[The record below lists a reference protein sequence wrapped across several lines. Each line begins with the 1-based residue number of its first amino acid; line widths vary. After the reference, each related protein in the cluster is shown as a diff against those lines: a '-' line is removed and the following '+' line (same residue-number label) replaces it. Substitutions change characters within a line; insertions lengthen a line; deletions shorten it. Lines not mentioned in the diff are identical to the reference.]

1 MPPDSVF
8 HTLRENWPADIVIA
22 RSLVAFDEID
32 STNTYALE
40 HGEPGSVILADSQ
53 TAGRGRR
60 GRTWIS
66 APGKGLWFTVMMGA
80 PLEGLVMAAALA
92 VRDAI
97 APRHAATIKW
107 PNDIL
112 GNGRKC
118 CGILIESQGDRT
130 ALGIGVNVYHAAD
143 DFPPELRDKAGS
155 LTSIFGG
162 SWSRETLLLDI
173 LRHLDQKVMLIQQ
186 GRFEEIR
193 SEWVQ
198 ACALIGRRIAIND
211 DTGTVEDIDPRGAIQ
226 LQTAQG
232 MKTVLSGDIRYLDG
246 DGKPC

>member
-1 MPPDSVF
+1 MPAESVF

-22 RSLVAFDEID
+22 RSLVAFDDID
-32 STNTYALE
+32 STNTYALQ
-40 HGEPGSVILADSQ
+40 HGDPGSVILADSQ

-66 APGKGLWFTVMMGA
+66 APGKGLWFTVVMGA

-97 APRHAATIKW
+97 APRHAVTVKW

-112 GNGRKC
+112 GNGKKC

-130 ALGIGVNVYHAAD
+130 ALGIGVNVHHTTD
-143 DFPPELRDKAGS
+143 DFPPELQDKAGS

-162 SWSRETLLLDI
+162 IWSRDALLLDI
-173 LRHLDQKVMLIQQ
+173 LRHLDQKVMLIRQSQ
-186 GRFEEIR
+186 FEDVR
-193 SEWVQ
+193 NEWAQ
-198 ACALIGRRIAIND
+198 ACALIGRRITING
-211 DTGTVEDIDPRGAIQ
+211 DTGTVEDIDPHGALQ
-226 LQTAQG
+226 LQTSQG
-232 MKTVLSGDIRYLDG
+232 TKTVFSGDITYLDG
-246 DGKPC
+246 DE